1 MAAERDAPGR
11 AEASEGSEAPATPRP
26 HAPAGAG
33 AGRAGPLAVRR
44 ASSVCRPDRRPIGF
58 PPRMNPAHSRWLP
71 DLIEAMTSRPS
82 SAALLPC
89 TVFLCAVLLAAC
101 EAPPP
106 ESAEVAAS
114 DTPDDTVAVADTVED
129 AAPEREP
136 LPADSAI
143 IRLDASDP
151 NLAVWRDRDIS
162 GDPPREPGP
171 IQVGSVLT
179 FFGLPIARTAE
190 DLVAGEV
197 EVAFLGAPVDM
208 GVGYRGAG
216 EGPTALRAMRR
227 SVGSMETMISWRGEL
242 TAVDY
247 GNAPI
252 DNLSVERSMP
262 PIRRMVR
269 EIAETGAIPVIIG
282 GDHSIEFANVAGLAD
297 VYGKENVGV
306 IHFDAHYDAG
316 DARHGHLIS
325 HAQPVRRL
333 IDDGHILGRNFIQVG
348 LRGSWPGP
356 SGFEWMRANDM
367 RYHTMAEIDRD
378 GWTNVMRE
386 VLDQANEG
394 PEYLHISFDI
404 DVMDPAYT
412 SGTGTPVPGGLTP
425 REVFYM
431 VRGLCS
437 ENNVVG
443 FDLVE
448 LNPLV
453 DPGYTTMLNA
463 KKVVDECM
471 TGIALRKLGLGN
483 RDYLSPL
490 TRDDGRR

>member
-1 MAAERDAPGR
+1 MRHGGPPPPFRAAALRPLSALFALVSLLALACDAP
-11 AEASEGSEAPATPRP
+11 
-26 HAPAGAG
+26 
-33 AGRAGPLAVRR
+33 
-44 ASSVCRPDRRPIGF
+44 
-58 PPRMNPAHSRWLP
+58 
-71 DLIEAMTSRPS
+71 
-82 SAALLPC
+82 
-89 TVFLCAVLLAAC
+89 
-101 EAPPP
+101 
-106 ESAEVAAS
+106 
-114 DTPDDTVAVADTVED
+114 
-129 AAPEREP
+129 
-136 LPADSAI
+136 PADSGDETPAGEATETAAQATETAEQDTAAQATDTTQEAPDPEAAI
-143 IRLDASDP
+143 IRLDPNDP
-151 NLAVWRDRDIS
+151 NLEVWRDRDIS
-162 GDPPREPGP
+162 NDPPREPGP
-171 IQVGSVLT
+171 IRVGSVLS
-179 FFGLPIARTAE
+179 FFGLPIARTIE

-197 EVAFLGAPVDM
+197 EVAFMGAPVDM
-208 GVGYRGAG
+208 GVGFRGAG

-227 SVGSMETMISWRGEL
+227 STGSMETMISWRREL

-252 DNLSVERSMP
+252 DNLSTERSME

-316 DARHGHLIS
+316 GTRSGHMIS

-333 IDDGHILGRNFIQVG
+333 VDHGHILGRNFIQVG
-348 LRGSWPGP
+348 LRGSWPGAE
-356 SGFEWMRANDM
+356 GFEWMRENEF

-378 GWTNVMRE
+378 GWATVMQR
-386 VLDQANEG
+386 VLDEANDG

-425 REVFYM
+425 REVFPI

-437 ENNVVG
+437 ENNLVG

-453 DPGYTTMLNA
+453 DPGYTTALNA
-463 KKVVDECM
+463 KQVVDECL
-471 TGIALRKLGLGN
+471 TGVALRKLGLGS

-490 TRDDGRR
+490 TRRDARR

>member
-1 MAAERDAPGR
+1 MDRVNERTPPAAIFA
-11 AEASEGSEAPATPRP
+11 
-26 HAPAGAG
+26 
-33 AGRAGPLAVRR
+33 LA
-44 ASSVCRPDRRPIGF
+44 
-58 PPRMNPAHSRWLP
+58 
-71 DLIEAMTSRPS
+71 
-82 SAALLPC
+82 AA
-89 TVFLCAVLLAAC
+89 AVLAAC
-101 EAPPP
+101 QPDPSGSGADPAVEAGETAQPAAEAQPDTAATADQQPDSTPP
-106 ESAEVAAS
+106 
-114 DTPDDTVAVADTVED
+114 TPPDTVI
-129 AAPEREP
+129 
-136 LPADSAI
+136 L
-143 IRLDASDP
+143 LDASDP
-151 NLAVWRDRDIS
+151 NIEVWRDRDIS

-171 IQVGSVLT
+171 IRVGSVLT
-179 FFGLPIARTAE
+179 FFGLPIARTIE

-197 EVAFLGAPVDM
+197 EVAFMGAPVDM
-208 GVGYRGAG
+208 GVGFRGAG

-227 SVGSMETMISWRGEL
+227 SVGSMETMVSWRREL

-297 VYGKENVGV
+297 VYGKEAVGV

-316 DARHGHLIS
+316 GSRLGHLIS
-325 HAQPVRRL
+325 HAQPIRRL
-333 IDDGHILGRNFIQVG
+333 VDDGHILGRNFIQVG

-356 SGFEWMRANDM
+356 DGFEWMRQNEM

-378 GWTNVMRE
+378 GWTTVMRR
-386 VLDQANEG
+386 VLDEANDG
-394 PEYLHISFDI
+394 PEHLHISFDI
-404 DVMDPAYT
+404 DVMDPAFT
-412 SGTGTPVPGGLTP
+412 SGTGTPVPGGLLP
-425 REVFYM
+425 REVFPII
-431 VRGLCS
+431 RGLCS

-453 DPGYTTMLNA
+453 DPGYTTALNA
-463 KKVVDECM
+463 KQVVDECM
-471 TGIALRKLGLGN
+471 TGIALRKLGLGS

-490 TRDDGRR
+490 TRRDARR

>member
-1 MAAERDAPGR
+1 MRG
-11 AEASEGSEAPATPRP
+11 
-26 HAPAGAG
+26 
-33 AGRAGPLAVRR
+33 
-44 ASSVCRPDRRPIGF
+44 
-58 PPRMNPAHSRWLP
+58 
-71 DLIEAMTSRPS
+71 PS
-82 SAALLPC
+82 SHSSFRAIALLVVLG
-89 TVFLCAVLLAAC
+89 TVASGC
-101 EAPPP
+101 EAP
-106 ESAEVAAS
+106 S
-114 DTPDDTVAVADTVED
+114 
-129 AAPEREP
+129 
-136 LPADSAI
+136 ADSGDAEAAGVQAGDPAEGAEAGQEAGQEAAQDSAQEEAPDPEAAI
-143 IRLDASDP
+143 IRLDPNDP
-151 NLAVWRDRDIS
+151 NLEVWRDRDIS
-162 GDPPREPGP
+162 DDPPREPGP
-171 IQVGSVLT
+171 IRVGSVLT
-179 FFGLPIARTAE
+179 FFGLPMARTIE

-197 EVAFLGAPVDM
+197 EVAFMGAPVDM
-208 GVGYRGAG
+208 GVGFRGAG
-216 EGPTALRAMRR
+216 EGPTAFRAMRR
-227 SVGSMETMISWRGEL
+227 SVGSMETMVRWRSEL

-316 DARHGHLIS
+316 GPRSGHLIS

-333 IDDGHILGRNFIQVG
+333 VDEGHILGRNFIQVG

-356 SGFEWMRANDM
+356 EGFEWMRQHGF
-367 RYHTMAEIDRD
+367 RYHTMAEIDRE
-378 GWTNVMRE
+378 GWTTVMQR
-386 VLDQANEG
+386 VLDEANDG

-425 REVFYM
+425 REVFPI

-453 DPGYTTMLNA
+453 DPGYTTALNA
-463 KKVVDECM
+463 KQVVDECM
-471 TGIALRKLGLGN
+471 TGIALRKLGLGS

-490 TRDDGRR
+490 TRRDARR

>member
-1 MAAERDAPGR
+1 MRHGVPSSPFRAAALPTPGALIALVGLLALACDTPAADSGDEAPAGE
-11 AEASEGSEAPATPRP
+11 ATEATEASEQDTTAQAADTTEQEAPDP
-26 HAPAGAG
+26 
-33 AGRAGPLAVRR
+33 
-44 ASSVCRPDRRPIGF
+44 
-58 PPRMNPAHSRWLP
+58 
-71 DLIEAMTSRPS
+71 EA
-82 SAALLPC
+82 
-89 TVFLCAVLLAAC
+89 
-101 EAPPP
+101 
-106 ESAEVAAS
+106 
-114 DTPDDTVAVADTVED
+114 
-129 AAPEREP
+129 
-136 LPADSAI
+136 AI
-143 IRLDASDP
+143 IRLDPNDP
-151 NLAVWRDRDIS
+151 NLEVWRDRDIS
-162 GDPPREPGP
+162 NDPPREPGP
-171 IQVGSVLT
+171 IRIGSVLS
-179 FFGLPIARTAE
+179 FFGLPIARTIE

-197 EVAFLGAPVDM
+197 EVAFMGAPVDM
-208 GVGYRGAG
+208 GVGFRGAG

-227 SVGSMETMISWRGEL
+227 STGSMETMISWRREL

-252 DNLSVERSMP
+252 DNLSTERSME

-316 DARHGHLIS
+316 GTRSGHLIS

-333 IDDGHILGRNFIQVG
+333 VDDGHILGRNFIQVG

-356 SGFEWMRANDM
+356 EGFEWMRENEF

-378 GWTNVMRE
+378 GWSTVMQR
-386 VLDQANEG
+386 VLDEANDG
-394 PEYLHISFDI
+394 PEFLHVSFDI

-425 REVFYM
+425 REVFPI

-437 ENNVVG
+437 ENNLVG

-453 DPGYTTMLNA
+453 DPGYTTTLNA
-463 KKVVDECM
+463 KQVVDECL
-471 TGIALRKLGLGN
+471 TGVALRKLGLGS

-490 TRDDGRR
+490 TRRDARR

>member
-1 MAAERDAPGR
+1 MRDPALLSRLRDARLVVFAGALALACETPR
-11 AEASEGSEAPATPRP
+11 AESGDGGGAATDAGDAAAAADAGEADATATATAETPED
-26 HAPAGAG
+26 AQQ
-33 AGRAGPLAVRR
+33 
-44 ASSVCRPDRRPIGF
+44 D
-58 PPRMNPAHSRWLP
+58 
-71 DLIEAMTSRPS
+71 
-82 SAALLPC
+82 SAQ
-89 TVFLCAVLLAAC
+89 
-101 EAPPP
+101 E
-106 ESAEVAAS
+106 AS
-114 DTPDDTVAVADTVED
+114 D
-129 AAPEREP
+129 PE
-136 LPADSAI
+136 AAI
-143 IRLDASDP
+143 IRLDPNDP
-151 NLAVWRDRDIS
+151 NLEVWRDRDIS

-171 IQVGSVLT
+171 IQVGAVQT
-179 FFGLPIARTAE
+179 FFGLPIARTIE

-197 EVAFLGAPVDM
+197 EVAFMGAPVDM
-208 GVGYRGAG
+208 GVGFRGAG
-216 EGPTALRAMRR
+216 EGPNAFRAMRR
-227 SVGSMETMISWRGEL
+227 SVGSMETMVRWRSEL

-252 DNLSVERSMP
+252 DNLSVQRSMP

-269 EIAETGAIPVIIG
+269 EIAQTGAIPVIIG

-316 DARHGHLIS
+316 GSRSGHLIS

-333 IDDGHILGRNFIQVG
+333 VDDGHILGRNFIQVG

-356 SGFEWMRANDM
+356 EGFEWMRENEF

-378 GWTNVMRE
+378 GWTTVMQR
-386 VLDQANEG
+386 VLDEANDG

-425 REVFYM
+425 REVFPI

-453 DPGYTTMLNA
+453 DPGYTTALNA
-463 KKVVDECM
+463 KQVVDECL
-471 TGIALRKLGLGN
+471 TGIALRKLGLGS

-490 TRDDGRR
+490 TRRDTRR

>member
-1 MAAERDAPGR
+1 MKDDLPFTHALVGFLIAAF
-11 AEASEGSEAPATPRP
+11 
-26 HAPAGAG
+26 AGL
-33 AGRAGPLAVRR
+33 LAV
-44 ASSVCRPDRRPIGF
+44 
-58 PPRMNPAHSRWLP
+58 
-71 DLIEAMTSRPS
+71 
-82 SAALLPC
+82 
-89 TVFLCAVLLAAC
+89 AC
-101 EAPPP
+101 E
-106 ESAEVAAS
+106 
-114 DTPDDTVAVADTVED
+114 TP
-129 AAPEREP
+129 
-136 LPADSAI
+136 PADSGADTPPGAEADAGEATDTTAPAADTTEQQAPDPEAAI
-143 IRLDASDP
+143 IRLDPNDP
-151 NLAVWRDRDIS
+151 NLEVWRDRDIS
-162 GDPPREPGP
+162 NDPPREPGP
-171 IQVGSVLT
+171 IRIGSVLS
-179 FFGLPIARTAE
+179 FFGLPIARTIE

-197 EVAFLGAPVDM
+197 EVAFMGAPVDM
-208 GVGYRGAG
+208 GVGFRGAG

-227 SVGSMETMISWRGEL
+227 STGSMETMISWRREL

-252 DNLSVERSMP
+252 DNLSTERSME

-316 DARHGHLIS
+316 GTRSGHLIS

-333 IDDGHILGRNFIQVG
+333 VDEGHILGRNFIQVG

-356 SGFEWMRANDM
+356 EGFEWMRENEF

-378 GWTNVMRE
+378 GWATVMQR
-386 VLDQANEG
+386 VLDEANDG

-425 REVFYM
+425 REVFPIL
-431 VRGLCS
+431 RGLCS
-437 ENNVVG
+437 ENNLVG

-453 DPGYTTMLNA
+453 DPGYTTTLNA
-463 KKVVDECM
+463 KQVVDECL
-471 TGIALRKLGLGN
+471 TGVAMRKLGLGS

-490 TRDDGRR
+490 TRRDARR

>member
-1 MAAERDAPGR
+1 MGDSSPSSR
-11 AEASEGSEAPATPRP
+11 S
-26 HAPAGAG
+26 GA
-33 AGRAGPLAVRR
+33 AGPAASLTSLLLLA
-44 ASSVCRPDRRPIGF
+44 G
-58 PPRMNPAHSRWLP
+58 
-71 DLIEAMTSRPS
+71 
-82 SAALLPC
+82 LL
-89 TVFLCAVLLAAC
+89 AAAC
-101 EAPPP
+101 EASPR
-106 ESAEVAAS
+106 ESGDDAS
-114 DTPDDTVAVADTVED
+114 PGTEAD
-129 AAPEREP
+129 AAAAAGDAADPAAQQTDSAAQEAPDPE
-136 LPADSAI
+136 AAI
-143 IRLDASDP
+143 IRLDPNDP
-151 NLAVWRDRDIS
+151 NLEVWRDRDIS

-171 IQVGSVLT
+171 IEVGSVLS
-179 FFGLPIARTAE
+179 FFGLPIARTIE

-197 EVAFLGAPVDM
+197 EVAFMGAPVDM
-208 GVGYRGAG
+208 GVGFRGAG
-216 EGPTALRAMRR
+216 EGPNALRAMRR
-227 SVGSMETMISWRGEL
+227 STGSMETMISWRSEL

-252 DNLSVERSMP
+252 DQFSVERSME

-316 DARHGHLIS
+316 GSRMGHLIS

-333 IDDGHILGRNFIQVG
+333 VDDGHILGRNFIQVG

-356 SGFEWMRANDM
+356 EGFEWMRENEF
-367 RYHTMAEIDRD
+367 RYHTMAEIERD
-378 GWTNVMRE
+378 GWATVMQR
-386 VLDQANEG
+386 VLDEANDG
-394 PEYLHISFDI
+394 PEYLHVSFDI

-425 REVFYM
+425 REVFPIL
-431 VRGLCS
+431 RGLCS
-437 ENNVVG
+437 ENNLVG

-453 DPGYTTMLNA
+453 DPGYTTALNA
-463 KKVVDECM
+463 KQVVDECL
-471 TGIALRKLGLGN
+471 TGVALRKLGLGN

-490 TRDDGRR
+490 TRRDGRPGGMDR

>member
-1 MAAERDAPGR
+1 MRDPAPLSR
-11 AEASEGSEAPATPRP
+11 LRVARRLTF
-26 HAPAGAG
+26 AGA
-33 AGRAGPLAVRR
+33 LA
-44 ASSVCRPDRRPIGF
+44 
-58 PPRMNPAHSRWLP
+58 L
-71 DLIEAMTSRPS
+71 
-82 SAALLPC
+82 
-89 TVFLCAVLLAAC
+89 AC
-101 EAPPP
+101 E
-106 ESAEVAAS
+106 
-114 DTPDDTVAVADTVED
+114 TP
-129 AAPEREP
+129 
-136 LPADSAI
+136 PADSGDEAAAAADTAEEAQQDSAQEAAPDPEAAI
-143 IRLDASDP
+143 IRLDPNDP
-151 NLAVWRDRDIS
+151 NLEVWRDRDIS
-162 GDPPREPGP
+162 DDPPREPGP

-179 FFGLPIARTAE
+179 FFGLPMARTIE

-197 EVAFLGAPVDM
+197 EVAFMGAPVDM
-208 GVGYRGAG
+208 GVGFRGAG
-216 EGPTALRAMRR
+216 EGPTAFRAMRR
-227 SVGSMETMISWRGEL
+227 SVGSMETMVRWRSEL

-252 DNLSVERSMP
+252 DNLSTERSMP

-316 DARHGHLIS
+316 GTRSGHLIS

-333 IDDGHILGRNFIQVG
+333 VDEGHILGRNFIQVG

-356 SGFEWMRANDM
+356 EGFEWMRENEF
-367 RYHTMAEIDRD
+367 RYHTMAEIDRE
-378 GWTNVMRE
+378 GWTTVMQR
-386 VLDQANEG
+386 VLDEANDG

-425 REVFYM
+425 REVFPI

-453 DPGYTTMLNA
+453 DPGYTTALNA
-463 KKVVDECM
+463 KQVVDECM
-471 TGIALRKLGLGN
+471 TGIALRKLGLGS

-490 TRDDGRR
+490 TRRDARR

>member
-1 MAAERDAPGR
+1 
-11 AEASEGSEAPATPRP
+11 
-26 HAPAGAG
+26 
-33 AGRAGPLAVRR
+33 
-44 ASSVCRPDRRPIGF
+44 
-58 PPRMNPAHSRWLP
+58 
-71 DLIEAMTSRPS
+71 MT
-82 SAALLPC
+82 
-89 TVFLCAVLLAAC
+89 
-101 EAPPP
+101 
-106 ESAEVAAS
+106 
-114 DTPDDTVAVADTVED
+114 DTV
-129 AAPEREP
+129 PEREP
-136 LPADSAI
+136 LPPDSAI

-151 NLAVWRDRDIS
+151 NLAVWQDRDIS

-171 IQVGSVLT
+171 IEVGSVLT
-179 FFGLPIARTAE
+179 FFGLPIARTPE

-197 EVAFLGAPVDM
+197 EVAFMGAPVDM

-227 SVGSMETMISWRGEL
+227 SVGSMETMISWRSEL

-333 IDDGHILGRNFIQVG
+333 VDDGHILGRN
-348 LRGSWPGP
+348 
-356 SGFEWMRANDM
+356 
-367 RYHTMAEIDRD
+367 
-378 GWTNVMRE
+378 
-386 VLDQANEG
+386 
-394 PEYLHISFDI
+394 
-404 DVMDPAYT
+404 
-412 SGTGTPVPGGLTP
+412 
-425 REVFYM
+425 
-431 VRGLCS
+431 CS

-453 DPGYTTMLNA
+453 DVGYTTMLNA

>member
-1 MAAERDAPGR
+1 MRD
-11 AEASEGSEAPATPRP
+11 
-26 HAPAGAG
+26 
-33 AGRAGPLAVRR
+33 
-44 ASSVCRPDRRPIGF
+44 
-58 PPRMNPAHSRWLP
+58 
-71 DLIEAMTSRPS
+71 PS
-82 SAALLPC
+82 SHSSFRAIALLVVLG
-89 TVFLCAVLLAAC
+89 TVASGC
-101 EAPPP
+101 EAP
-106 ESAEVAAS
+106 SADSGDAEAAGVQAGDPAEGAEAGQEVAEEAAQDS
-114 DTPDDTVAVADTVED
+114 AQEEAPD
-129 AAPEREP
+129 PE
-136 LPADSAI
+136 AAI
-143 IRLDASDP
+143 IRLDPNDP
-151 NLAVWRDRDIS
+151 NLEVWRDRDIS
-162 GDPPREPGP
+162 DDPPREPGP
-171 IQVGSVLT
+171 IRVGSLLT
-179 FFGLPIARTAE
+179 FFGLPMARTIE

-197 EVAFLGAPVDM
+197 EVAFMGAPVDM
-208 GVGYRGAG
+208 GVGFRGAG
-216 EGPTALRAMRR
+216 EGPTAFRAMRR
-227 SVGSMETMISWRGEL
+227 SVGSMETMVRWRSEL

-316 DARHGHLIS
+316 GPRSGHLIS

-333 IDDGHILGRNFIQVG
+333 VDEGHILGRNFIQVG

-356 SGFEWMRANDM
+356 EGFEWMRQHGF
-367 RYHTMAEIDRD
+367 RYHTMAEIDRE
-378 GWTNVMRE
+378 GWTTVMQR
-386 VLDQANEG
+386 VLDEANDG

-425 REVFYM
+425 REVFPI

-453 DPGYTTMLNA
+453 DPGYTTALNA
-463 KKVVDECM
+463 KQVVDECM
-471 TGIALRKLGLGN
+471 TGIALRKLGLGS

-490 TRDDGRR
+490 TRRDARR

>member
-1 MAAERDAPGR
+1 MRHRSVTAGPVTSASRLAAAVFLAFIVFGC
-11 AEASEGSEAPATPRP
+11 EA
-26 HAPAGAG
+26 APAGSG
-33 AGRAGPLAVRR
+33 DE
-44 ASSVCRPDRRPIGF
+44 ASSD
-58 PPRMNPAHSRWLP
+58 A
-71 DLIEAMTSRPS
+71 
-82 SAALLPC
+82 
-89 TVFLCAVLLAAC
+89 
-101 EAPPP
+101 
-106 ESAEVAAS
+106 SAEVATEGAG
-114 DTPDDTVAVADTVED
+114 AEGENAGQD
-129 AAPEREP
+129 AASEGQEP
-136 LPADSAI
+136 ASEEAAV
-143 IRLDASDP
+143 IRLDPNDP
-151 NLAVWRDRDIS
+151 NLEVWRDRDIS
-162 GDPPREPGP
+162 NDPPREPGP
-171 IQVGSVLT
+171 INVGSVLS
-179 FFGLPIARTAE
+179 FFGLPIARTVE

-197 EVAFLGAPVDM
+197 EVAFMGAPVDM
-208 GVGYRGAG
+208 GVGFRGAG
-216 EGPTALRAMRR
+216 EGPTAFRAMRR
-227 SVGSMETMISWRGEL
+227 SVGSMETMVRWRNEL

-269 EIAETGAIPVIIG
+269 EIAQTGAIPIIIG

-316 DARHGHLIS
+316 GSRSGHLIS

-333 IDDGHILGRNFIQVG
+333 VDDGHILGRNFIQVG

-356 SGFEWMRANDM
+356 EGFEWMRENGL

-378 GWTNVMRE
+378 GWTTVMQR
-386 VLDQANEG
+386 VLDEANDG

-425 REVFYM
+425 REVFYV

-437 ENNVVG
+437 ENNLVG

-453 DPGYTTMLNA
+453 DPGYTTALNA
-463 KKVVDECM
+463 KQIVDECL
-471 TGIALRKLGLGN
+471 TGVALRKLGLGN

-490 TRDDGRR
+490 TRRDTRR